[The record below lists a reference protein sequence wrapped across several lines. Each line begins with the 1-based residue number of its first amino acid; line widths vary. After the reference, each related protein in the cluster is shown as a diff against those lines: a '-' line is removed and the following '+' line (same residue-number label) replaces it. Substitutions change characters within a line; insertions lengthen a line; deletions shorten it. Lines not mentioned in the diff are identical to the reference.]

1 MTIAIWCVL
10 AAGLLPYVVLG
21 PAAAKLDSLLPRAS
35 ARSLEGLPAR
45 AYGAHLNHFETFP
58 LFAIA
63 VLVAQTLEG
72 ANATV
77 NWLAVL
83 YIAIRIAYTFF
94 YLSNLQPFRSISFF
108 IGLFVA
114 IAIFVHPAFH

>member
-10 AAGLLPYVVLG
+10 AAGLLPYLVFG
-21 PAAAKLDSLLPRAS
+21 PAAAKLDSLLPRVS
-35 ARSLEGLPAR
+35 ARALEGLPAR

-58 LFAIA
+58 LFAVA
-63 VLVAQTLEG
+63 VLLAQMLEG
-72 ANATV
+72 ASATV
-77 NWLAVL
+77 NLLGLLYVAV
-83 YIAIRIAYTFF
+83 RVVYTFF

>member
-10 AAGLLPYVVLG
+10 AAGLLPYLVFG
-21 PAAAKLDSLLPRAS
+21 PASAKLDTLLPRVS

-58 LFAIA
+58 LFAVA
-63 VLVAQTLEG
+63 VLLAQMLEG
-72 ANATV
+72 ANATI
-77 NWLAVL
+77 NLLAVL
-83 YIAIRIAYTFF
+83 YVAVRLIYTFF
-94 YLSNLQPFRSISFF
+94 YLSNLQPFRSIAFF
-108 IGLFVA
+108 VGLLVA